1 MTISFRRVI
10 PENYKSSYGENDTV
24 DFILSFPDS
33 VLNMGSIRLEGV
45 LDVLVADQG
54 ARFGIGQSTNGNE
67 LKDEVL
73 MDPFVGAHSLFSS
86 IQTEMNGSVI
96 ENVNNLP
103 RFVKMVSAAQNMP
116 ADMCNSR
123 NICELKAPSKVM
135 ASTILCGEV
144 PSDGNQP
151 TENVNYG
158 PDFSIRPLIAL
169 NSAKGQLPYA
179 RSGDIRISLN
189 LARTVEVLYGMNV
202 TADFQANIQDLRLTY
217 STYPDP
223 GGNMSP
229 IQLRSITSIKQSIQS
244 SLSNNASK
252 VPAVV
257 SAVSVSFNLQTNENT
272 IQGNHLALQTV
283 PELDELQ
290 LNFNDS
296 TNKGISFVIRDN
308 VETIGRYI
316 DSFGDTGRNSMS
328 RKAMANNRAYGVGL
342 DFGGDEIDLRRQKFN
357 TQINSGITN
366 NTAMVMHMYFHSLIT
381 V

>member
-10 PENYKSSYGENDTV
+10 PENFKSTYNENDTV
-24 DFILSFPDS
+24 DFILSFPDAS
-33 VLNMGSIRLEGV
+33 LNLGSIRLEGV
-45 LDVLVADQG
+45 LDVLKSEADG
-54 ARFGIGQSTNGNE
+54 RLSENLTTGNIT
-67 LKDEVL
+67 DEIL
-73 MDPFVGAHSLFSS
+73 MDEFAGAHSLFNSV
-86 IQTEMNGSVI
+86 QTEMNGSVI

-116 ADMCNSR
+116 SDMCNAR
-123 NICELKAPSKVM
+123 NICELKAPSKIM
-135 ASTILCGEV
+135 AQTLLCGEV
-144 PSDGNQP
+144 PQAQP
-151 TENVNYG
+151 TEHVSVG

-169 NSAKGQLPYA
+169 NSTRGSLPYR
-179 RSGDIRISLN
+179 RSGDIRISVN
-189 LARTVEVLYGMNV
+189 IARNVEALYGFAMNEDV
-202 TADFQANIQDLRLTY
+202 VLNIKDLRLTY
-217 STYPDP
+217 STYPDA
-223 GGNMSP
+223 GGSMEP
-229 IQLRSITSIKQSIQS
+229 IQLRSMTSIKQSVQS

-257 SAVSVSFNLQTNENT
+257 SAVSISFNLQTNENT
-272 IQGNHLALQTV
+272 YVGNHLQLQKV
-283 PELDELQ
+283 PMMEELQ

-328 RKAMANNRAYGVGL
+328 KAAMANNEAYGVGL

-357 TQINSGITN
+357 TQLNSAITN
-366 NTAMVMHMYFHSLIT
+366 NTAMVAHYYFHSLIS